1 MDLLLQSTIGEQH
14 ALSFALFCLGV
25 AALFFVYRRSVTLLR
40 RSDSSKD
47 TCLKARLSE
56 AHRKI
61 EQING
66 ADWVARHRAALRI
79 PRRGALPPQTSY
91 AHLAHLSAL
100 QRQRGLP

>member
-61 EQING
+61 EQIDG
-66 ADWVARHRAALRI
+66 ADWLARHRAALRFS
-79 PRRGALPPQTSY
+79 RSGAAPPGPY
-91 AHLAHLSAL
+91 LAHLAHLSAL